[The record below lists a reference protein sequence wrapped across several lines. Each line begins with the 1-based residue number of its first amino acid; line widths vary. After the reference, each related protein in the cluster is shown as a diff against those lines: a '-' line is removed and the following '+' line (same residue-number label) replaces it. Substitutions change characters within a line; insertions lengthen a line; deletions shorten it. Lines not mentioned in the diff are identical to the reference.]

1 MSSNILTPVEVIAL
15 EHPEIKAEMLA
26 CVEEVR
32 GTGHTM
38 SFTAKEFANDPCS
51 SVKRGKDRDFLDH
64 RANSR

>member
-1 MSSNILTPVEVIAL
+1 MIAL

-51 SVKRGKDRDFLDH
+51 SVKRGKDRDFLD
-64 RANSR
+64 